1 MHAEA
6 QMDLETL
13 RRSADS
19 ACRLMKVLSNP
30 DRLLLLC
37 QLTQGEKRVGE
48 LEELVGISQPT
59 LSQQLGVL
67 REEGLVNTRRDGKN
81 IYYEIASPQALAVMN
96 QTMLIDWTHFT
107 PWAALA
113 GGVLLGLASALFVL
127 LNGRILGISGIVG
140 GLLRPRAGDMGW
152 RLAFVLGMLVAPG
165 LYWLMVGPTQ
175 PRIDANWGMVVIA
188 GLLVGVGTR
197 YGSGCTSGHGVCGLS
212 RMSPRSLVATL
223 AFMGA
228 GFVTVFL
235 LRHALA

>member
-1 MHAEA
+1 
-6 QMDLETL
+6 
-13 RRSADS
+13 
-19 ACRLMKVLSNP
+19 
-30 DRLLLLC
+30 
-37 QLTQGEKRVGE
+37 
-48 LEELVGISQPT
+48 
-59 LSQQLGVL
+59 
-67 REEGLVNTRRDGKN
+67 
-81 IYYEIASPQALAVMN
+81 
-96 QTMLIDWTHFT
+96 MLIDWTHFT

-165 LYWLMVGPTQ
+165 LYWLVVGPTQ

-235 LRHALA
+235 TRHALA